1 MTFSQTATDAL
12 LKVVGFLHPEYA
24 GLIGFLTDHEDQLAA
39 VGPII
44 QAAATEGPG
53 ALAAAEKAAP
63 DLAKAIKD
71 FVAGSP
77 NASSDPVHASMHA
90 ENITR
95 TIVGAPVLTPSQE
108 QTWLARSTPPS
119 VDDSKFGG

>member
-1 MTFSQTATDAL
+1 MTISQQATDGL
-12 LKVVGFLHPEYA
+12 LKTLRFMHPEYA
-24 GLIGFLTDHEDQLAA
+24 SLIDFLLGHEAQLEAA
-39 VGPII
+39 GPVI

-71 FVAGSP
+71 FIAASPVASASP
-77 NASSDPVHASMHA
+77 QVASMHA

-95 TIVGAPVLTPSQE
+95 RIVGAPVLTPSQE
-108 QTWLARSTPPS
+108 SDWLNSASG
-119 VDDSKFGG
+119 DSRTGSA